1 MIILD
6 VHSLSDHLM
15 LRVGFVYPENVR
27 RAAWDN
33 ILLVLEKRG
42 WQPLTEA
49 LKSWDENYA
58 TEKLWFIQQL
68 AVCKLSGWYV
78 PQEFILK
85 ACIDH
90 FRTTGL
96 HILYERES
104 CARAIPSSSRQN
116 SQLCGRRRYPKVSL
130 ASFSSCSRRM
140 QQ

>member
-1 MIILD
+1 
-6 VHSLSDHLM
+6 M

-49 LKSWDENYA
+49 LKSWDESYA
-58 TEKLWFIQQL
+58 AEKLWFIQQL

-78 PQEFILK
+78 LQEFLLN
-85 ACIDH
+85 ACIHDPCI
-90 FRTTGL
+90 TGL

-104 CARAIPSSSRQN
+104 SDRAIPFLTRQN
-116 SQLCGRRRYPKVSL
+116 DQ
-130 ASFSSCSRRM
+130 
-140 QQ
+140 